1 MEPIFLTFATD
12 GEFKQFEP
20 SLSETF
26 IYVVKGRIRLV
37 LGMNSISQV
46 KVTHFIM
53 TRQTIIRFLMHMM
66 MKQKFYL
73 SQQILIYSLRRRI
86 HDNQFNYPL

>member
-1 MEPIFLTFATD
+1 MEPIFLTFAAD

-37 LGMNSISQV
+37 LGNEQYIASEGNALYYDATDHHQI
-46 KVTHFIM
+46 
-53 TRQTIIRFLMHMM
+53 LMHMM
-66 MKQKFYL
+66 MKQNFTCRNRFL
-73 SQQILIYSLRRRI
+73 FIA
-86 HDNQFNYPL
+86 